1 MPAQLWLEDG
11 VLCPYM
17 SFHEL
22 DRVPS
27 NTLESVISA
36 APVPASWTRHS
47 SVVSSHND
55 NTWFPSALSYG
66 KSCFFCICSIF
77 INSSPYILFPRIKL
91 MKIDI
96 ILHCEFSMQM
106 YI

>member
-66 KSCFFCICSIF
+66 KSCFFVFAQYSLIVAHTF
-77 INSSPYILFPRIKL
+77 YFHASSL
-91 MKIDI
+91 
-96 ILHCEFSMQM
+96 
-106 YI
+106 